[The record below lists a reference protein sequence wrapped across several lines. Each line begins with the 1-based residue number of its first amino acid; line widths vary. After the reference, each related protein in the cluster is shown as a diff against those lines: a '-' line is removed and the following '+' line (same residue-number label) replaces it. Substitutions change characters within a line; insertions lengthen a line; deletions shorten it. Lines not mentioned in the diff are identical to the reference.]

1 MAGIGFRLA
10 NMARTGGIGGAA
22 AAAVHGATISSG
34 PWLLAAAAV
43 MALEQ
48 WSRGHAGAD
57 AAGALQ
63 TILIYAFSVSA
74 LIAGPIVAVTTRAL
88 SDLLYARKSGD
99 APGLLAASLMSVTLV
114 ALPVGAVIYA
124 LAGLAPVDQLLSIG
138 ILALLAQI
146 WVANLFL
153 TAIHGH
159 RAILGGYAAG
169 AGAASLAA
177 WPIDATGLRGL
188 LVLTVIGLLATDLCL
203 LRAIRVSFAGV
214 PNWPAEWGRVFR
226 RHAHIAVG
234 GAAAAVAIWI
244 DKWLSWVLSDD
255 SVASLG
261 LLRHHPIYDP
271 ASFLGLLALVPGLTL
286 LLVVTETRF
295 DRQFMAVMAA
305 CAGAGTIGS
314 IDAERRTLGRVVIEN
329 LRLLAVAQATIAVL
343 LWVLAPAIADWVGL
357 DARGIFAFRFT
368 VVGTVFHL
376 IALFA
381 TIILS
386 YCDLFGRVLVV
397 WALFAVFSAI
407 GTLAHLSAGFAGLG
421 WGYMA
426 GAAIA
431 AVAGLTLVAQAIGDL
446 TYLLFVG
453 NNPSIMGER
462 RRWA

>member
-10 NMARTGGIGGAA
+10 HMARTGGIGGAA

-34 PWLLAAAAV
+34 PWLLAAGTI

-88 SDLLYARKSGD
+88 SDLLYARRSGD
-99 APGLLAASLMSVTLV
+99 APGMLAASLMTVTLV
-114 ALPVGAVIYA
+114 ALPAGAVIYA
-124 LAGLAPVDQLLSIG
+124 LAGLAPVDQLLSVA

-153 TAIHGH
+153 TAIHAH
-159 RAILGGYAAG
+159 RAILTGYAV
-169 AGAASLAA
+169 GAAAAALAA
-177 WPIDATGLRGL
+177 WPIDAAGLRGL
-188 LVLTVIGLLATDLCL
+188 LMLTITGLLVTDLCL
-203 LRAIRVSFAGV
+203 IRAIRVSFAGI
-214 PNWPAEWGRVFR
+214 PSWPADWRGLFR
-226 RHAHIAVG
+226 RHAHIAAG
-234 GAAAAVAIWI
+234 GIAAAVAIWI
-244 DKWLSWVLSDD
+244 DKWMLWGLSAD

-261 LLRHHPIYDP
+261 MLRHHPIYDP

-286 LLVVTETRF
+286 LLVVMETRF

-305 CAGAGTIGS
+305 CAGAGTIGG
-314 IDAERRTLGRVVIEN
+314 IDGERRRLARVVVEN
-329 LRLLAVAQATIAVL
+329 LRLLIVAQGTIAVL
-343 LWVLAPAIADWVGL
+343 LWVLAPAIAHAIGMDP
-357 DARGIFAFRFT
+357 RGIFAFRFT

-397 WALFAVFSAI
+397 WTLFAVFSAI